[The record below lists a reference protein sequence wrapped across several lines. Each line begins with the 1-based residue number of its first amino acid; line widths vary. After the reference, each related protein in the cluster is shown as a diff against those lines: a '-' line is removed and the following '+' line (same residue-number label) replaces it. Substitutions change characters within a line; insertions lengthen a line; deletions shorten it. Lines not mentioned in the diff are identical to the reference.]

1 MKRLLTNPNSKKL
14 NKISA
19 AVLLGILSGI
29 STVSYAQASTDEAS
43 NDEKDIETITVT
55 GMRGSLL
62 KSLNQKR
69 FSNKVSDIITAED
82 IGKFPEANI
91 AEAMQRIPGV
101 TLNRNDRG
109 EGTAI
114 NLRGLGPE
122 FASTEVNGMVAGGSN
137 GQRGFSFEIFPAEL
151 FSTVEIS
158 KSITADQFEGGIAGS
173 VSLKTPDPLSFG
185 ETVFNVSLQST
196 YSENA
201 ESNTPKAT
209 LVFNKTWND
218 TFGINASVVYSE
230 VDLQSQAVLGDSHS
244 ILSSVW
250 KGPAVGQPGGA
261 TQEQLD
267 ALIPRIESFEHI
279 TESRETLGISLAAQ
293 WRPSDDLEVL
303 LRVLKGTLE
312 GDRRRTVLDAPSE
325 SNITAINNAVVENG
339 VITQATL
346 TGVQQ
351 RVGARQSLDDED
363 VSQLVLSA
371 DWTISETLTF
381 SPYIGSF
388 KREKTDSNDL
398 FSFRHGWRNDNT
410 GFDNH
415 DVSYI
420 MRDDYLEWSTPG
432 TDYASNPEEFALNVL
447 IRRPI
452 EREDSNVT
460 AKLDF
465 QYDNLD
471 MLTVDF
477 GVHLSGVELSQKASR
492 VNLQASQCIG
502 GADRSSCDNSNPSPT
517 GRLVNR
523 LTDLPTL
530 ADVFNPLENFNV
542 DSASFA
548 PSTLIGGDPSKI
560 ISTFYNTD
568 GSSAIDGTYLF
579 ARPEFGLSNTYRVEE
594 DTVSLYAQANIEVS
608 DELFISTGLRYVQ
621 TDQTIHTQSNDT
633 GGRAVEDFSPI
644 TLKSDYKE
652 VLPNINIR
660 YELTED
666 IVLRG
671 AYFRSLTRPNLG
683 QLAGAEAFSG
693 VDSGGGTG
701 SRGNPDLIPLTAD
714 NYDLGFEWY
723 FTEEAIVSV
732 NLFYKDLDGFID
744 SASTTEIREF
754 PRQSDGVIVQGPII
768 FTQPTNGVAATIN
781 GLELAYQSRLGII
794 SESLED
800 FGVLINYTSISSGA
814 QYSNE
819 GDVRNSGLP
828 GLSETSYNFALLYDV
843 TDFDARLSYTWRDE
857 YLSIFAGTA
866 GVPEW
871 QGEFGQ
877 LDFSANYNVTDKLQL
892 QLQAWNLLG
901 EQQVTKSVNNTP
913 YALRQIDT
921 RIGFGLRYSF

>member
-1 MKRLLTNPNSKKL
+1 MKKL
-14 NKISA
+14 LINPKIKKINKISA
-19 AVLLGILSGI
+19 AVLLGIFSCA
-29 STVSYAQASTDEAS
+29 STMSNAEESNNEAEASTDKKE
-43 NDEKDIETITVT
+43 IETIVVT

-62 KSLNQKR
+62 KSLNEKR
-69 FSNKVSDIITAED
+69 FSNKVSDVITAED
-82 IGKFPEANI
+82 IGKFPEANL

-122 FASTEVNGMVAGGSN
+122 FAATEVNGMVAGGSN

-151 FSTVEIS
+151 FSSVEIS
-158 KSITADQFEGGIAGS
+158 KSITAEQFEGGIAGS
-173 VSLKTPDPLSFG
+173 VSLKTPEPLSFG
-185 ETVFNVSLQST
+185 ETVFNVSLQNT
-196 YSENA
+196 YSDNA

-218 TFGINASVVYSE
+218 TFGINGSVVYSE

-244 ILSSVW
+244 KLSSVW
-250 KGPAVGQPGGA
+250 KGPAVGEPGGA

-267 ALIPRIESFEHI
+267 ALVPRIESFEHI
-279 TESRETLGISLAAQ
+279 TEARETLGVSLSAQ
-293 WRPSDDLEVL
+293 WRPSDDLEVMA
-303 LRVLKGTLE
+303 RVLHGTLD

-325 SNITAINNAVVENG
+325 SNITAISNAVVDNG

-351 RVGARQSLDDED
+351 RVGARQSIDDEK
-363 VSQLVLSA
+363 VSQFSLSA
-371 DWTISETLTF
+371 EWTVSENLTF

-398 FSFRHGWRNDNT
+398 FSFRRGWKDDNT
-410 GFDNH
+410 GFNNH
-415 DVSYI
+415 DVSYT
-420 MRDDYLEWSTPG
+420 MRGDYLEWSTPG
-432 TDYASNPEEFALNVL
+432 TDYSSNPEEFALNVF
-447 IRRPI
+447 IRRPV

-465 QYDNLD
+465 QYDNIENLI
-471 MLTVDF
+471 VDF
-477 GVHLSGVELSQKASR
+477 GAHFSDAELSQATSR
-492 VNLQASQCIG
+492 VNLQV
-502 GADRSSCDNSNPSPT
+502 SP
-517 GRLVNR
+517 LVDR
-523 LTDLPTL
+523 LTDIPTL

-542 DSASFA
+542 DGASFA
-548 PSTLIGGDPSKI
+548 PSTLIGADPNKLI
-560 ISTFYNTD
+560 KTFYNAD
-568 GSSAIDGTYLF
+568 GSAAVDGTFLF
-579 ARPEFGLSNTYRVEE
+579 DRPEYGLSNTYKVEE
-594 DTVSLYAQANIEVS
+594 DTVSLYAQANIEIS

-621 TDQTIHTQSNDT
+621 TDQTIHTQQNDT
-633 GGRAVEDFSPI
+633 GGRAVEDFTSI

-652 VLPNINIR
+652 VLPNINVR
-660 YELTED
+660 YNLTDE

-671 AYFRSLTRPNLG
+671 AYFKSLTRPNLG
-683 QLAGAEAFSG
+683 QLAGAEAYSG

-701 SRGNPDLIPLTAD
+701 SRGNPDLVPLTAD

-723 FTEEAIVSV
+723 FTDEAIVSV

-744 SASTTEIREF
+744 STSSTEIRSF
-754 PRQSDGVIVQGPII
+754 PRQSDAVIVEGPII

-781 GLELAYQSRLGII
+781 GLEIAYQSRLGII

-800 FGVLINYTSISSGA
+800 FGVLVNYTSISSGA
-814 QYSNE
+814 QYSDA

-828 GLSETSYNFALLYDV
+828 GLSESSYNFALLYDV
-843 TDFDARLSYTWRDE
+843 ENFDARLSYTWRDE

-871 QGEFGQ
+871 QDEFGQ
-877 LDFSANYNVTDKLQL
+877 LDFSANYSVTDKLQL
-892 QLQAWNLLG
+892 QLQASNLLG
-901 EQQVTKSVNNTP
+901 EQQITKSLNNTP
-913 YALRQIDT
+913 YALRELDT
-921 RIGFGLRYSF
+921 RISFGLRYSF